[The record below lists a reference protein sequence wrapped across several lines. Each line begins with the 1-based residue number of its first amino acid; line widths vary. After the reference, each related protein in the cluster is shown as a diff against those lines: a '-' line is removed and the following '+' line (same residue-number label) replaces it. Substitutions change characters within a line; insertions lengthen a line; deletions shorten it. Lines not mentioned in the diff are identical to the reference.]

1 MSSLHDVYQ
10 GLDDEEECH
19 KTEYVL
25 QFLWRD
31 ITSNFDVIGP
41 YFTLPGSIEAQQL
54 YSYVMKSMLA
64 LNQYGF
70 IICAL
75 LCDGASCNLAV
86 LKQLCN
92 HKKGDELNS
101 PFFISRFNGQ
111 KVHLI
116 ICPSHQV
123 KQTIIF

>member
-1 MSSLHDVYQ
+1 
-10 GLDDEEECH
+10 
-19 KTEYVL
+19 
-25 QFLWRD
+25 
-31 ITSNFDVIGP
+31 
-41 YFTLPGSIEAQQL
+41 
-54 YSYVMKSMLA
+54 MKSMLA

-116 ICPSHQV
+116 ICPSHQLKNIV
-123 KQTIIF
+123 AALYSSCDYGGTKDFANDNVHFGWETI